1 MTYKMYLLS
10 FQTAH
15 FGTGKLDSSAFAFSA
30 DRLFSALFIEAIKM
44 GKEEEFLSLA
54 QEDDFV
60 LSDAF
65 PFDGMPFL
73 PKPIGYPKRDKLP
86 QVNDVAEQRK
96 QAKKTKKLTYIRLDK
111 FKDFL
116 NGKLLDNQD
125 FGKLNIVTKNQ
136 PFKDGH
142 LFQVRTITYK
152 ETVSLYLIAKQS
164 QLFDEL
170 MKALQ
175 FSGLGG
181 KRSSGYGRFELEIKD
196 VPEKLAEHLTFDAA
210 SNVMALTTALPVDD
224 DLTEAM
230 RDGQYLLTKSSGFAF
245 SSSHQSNYRKQDF
258 YKFKAGST
266 FSKSFRGQIA
276 DIRPIGFSHP
286 VWNFAKPLFYKLEV

>member
-1 MTYKMYLLS
+1 MAYKMYFLS

-15 FGTGKLDSSAFAFSA
+15 FGTGKLDSTAFTFTA

-44 GKEEEFLSLA
+44 GKEEDFLSLVR
-54 QEDDFV
+54 QDDFV

-65 PFDGMPFL
+65 PFVDMPFL
-73 PKPIGYPKRDKLP
+73 PKPIGYPKMDKLP
-86 QVNDVAEQRK
+86 QMNDLVELRK
-96 QAKKTKKLTYIRLDK
+96 QAKKTKKLSYIRLDD
-111 FKDFL
+111 FEAFL
-116 NGKLLDNQD
+116 NGKVLDNEE

-136 PFKDGH
+136 PFMDGH
-142 LFQVRTITYK
+142 LFQVRTITYQ
-152 ETVSLYLIAKQS
+152 ENVSLYLIAKQS

-170 MKALQ
+170 MTALQ

-181 KRSSGYGRFELEIKD
+181 KRSSGYGRFHLEIKD
-196 VPEKLAEHLTFDAA
+196 VPEKLSKHLAFEAV
-210 SNVMALTTALPVDD
+210 SNVMTLTTALPNDD
-224 DLTEAM
+224 DLEEAICN
-230 RDGQYLLTKSSGFAF
+230 GQYLLAKSSGFTF
-245 SSSHQSNYRKQDF
+245 SNSYQSNFRKQDF

-276 DIRPIGFSHP
+276 DIRPVNFSHP